1 MLKNILKFIFVVG
14 IPGVISFFVNNV
26 LDWNFG
32 IMGAIWLFA
41 LIFFGLNSITGKEW
55 NHDHWEEYVTGHVV
69 SEAFSVIAILVVIG
83 IPVLAFGFGI
93 TF

>member
-1 MLKNILKFIFVVG
+1 MLNILGFIVAFG
-14 IPGVISFFVNNV
+14 IPGVITIVVNSA
-26 LDWNFG
+26 LGWNFG

-41 LIFFGLNSITGKEW
+41 LIFFGLNSITEKEW

-69 SEAFSVIAILVVIG
+69 SKTFSVIAILVVIG

>member
-55 NHDHWEEYVTGHVV
+55 EHDHWEEYVTGHVV

>member
-1 MLKNILKFIFVVG
+1 MLNILGFIVAFG
-14 IPGVISFFVNNV
+14 IPGVISFFVNSA
-26 LDWNFG
+26 LGWNFG

-41 LIFFGLNSITGKEW
+41 LIFFGLNSITEKEW

-69 SEAFSVIAILVVIG
+69 SKTFSVIAILVVIG